1 VAARFGISKR
11 GLEKWLQTRRR
22 LGYVIPGVTALGKHT
37 DESLEW
43 IREQRAPLT
52 SAAGRPIR
60 GRQSQPTTDDIDDFL
75 DGGNPQDDQDAK
87 PRVTKPAQSAHV
99 PAVVT
104 GLTAASRVP
113 NHAEIWERSIA
124 TENHNR
130 SKADKRHDQWVIIP
144 DDKPI
149 LLALLT
155 DPHLGNA
162 HCSYSLAKSH
172 AEWVRDTDGVYGG
185 MLGDVIDNWVSL
197 DPRILGIQREQPM
210 QHADELALLESWIGM
225 MRDKLVV
232 AVSGNHDL
240 RTYRLAGVDLVQ
252 RALGNAAVL
261 YDQYEVKFTLRLG
274 EAEWRFK
281 VRHQWP
287 GRSQLIDTYAIQ
299 KDAKFNDGSW
309 TIGVGGHTH
318 GSSVFAH
325 FRDKPHDNLLKLAV
339 ILGSYEYDSS
349 YARELN
355 LPRSEP
361 GGCGA
366 IMFWPNGSYQYW
378 YDLEA
383 ATRFLAMER
392 AR

>member
-1 VAARFGISKR
+1 VNTREVAAALNVHPRSVPKATKIYRDQTGTNPPGFDGQNYGPEFMAWFNSRQGAKPWLR
-11 GLEKWLQTRRR
+11 GQPGAKDYPTPDYR
-22 LGYVIPGVTALGKHT
+22 GPAPIPTTPHVTPIVSG
-37 DESLEW
+37 
-43 IREQRAPLT
+43 LT
-52 SAAGRPIR
+52 SASRMPNDAEVWGRALAI
-60 GRQSQPTTDDIDDFL
+60 
-75 DGGNPQDDQDAK
+75 
-87 PRVTKPAQSAHV
+87 
-99 PAVVT
+99 
-104 GLTAASRVP
+104 
-113 NHAEIWERSIA
+113 EER
-124 TENHNR
+124 NR
-130 SKADKRHDQWVIIP
+130 AKADKRHEQTVVIP
-144 DDKPI
+144 DRKPI

-162 HCSYSLAKSH
+162 FCTYSQAKAH

-197 DPRILGIQREQPM
+197 DPRLLGIQREQPM
-210 QHADELALLESWIGM
+210 QHADELALLESWLGM

-252 RALGNAAVL
+252 RAIGNAQVL

-274 EAEWRFK
+274 DAEWKFK
-281 VRHQWP
+281 VRHSWP

-299 KDAKFNDGSW
+299 KDSRFNDGSW
-309 TIGVGGHTH
+309 DIGVGGHTH
-318 GSSVFAH
+318 GSTVFSH
-325 FRDKPHDNLLKLAV
+325 FRDKPHENRLKLAV
-339 ILGSYEYDSS
+339 LLGSYEYDSS

-378 YDLEA
+378 YDLGA